1 MKMTE
6 NGEYILNTYEPKIE
20 SNDKGTDE
28 IVICYIENCCTIFFA
43 VIISIIFL
51 WQLCVFYFNLI
62 HGGYKKIVVI
72 DKKREALIIGERGI
86 LSCCSCCCCCCLF
99 KDKIFFLNEI
109 KNVKIQVT
117 SKDEPKIGFGKL
129 YYINGYIYTQSDKC
143 ETLFENIEY
152 TNEKFNKFVSFFKN
166 YIPTIDEFYEI
177 KKKKTP
183 KDNNDYPRK
192 SEISEDA
199 AMHITP

>member
-1 MKMTE
+1 METTE
-6 NGEYILNTYEPKIE
+6 NGENILNTYESKIE
-20 SNDKGTDE
+20 SNEKGIDE
-28 IVICYIENCCTIFFA
+28 IVILYMQDNWNIFFN
-43 VIISIIFL
+43 IFMSIVFICCPFI
-51 WQLCVFYFNLI
+51 FYFGLI
-62 HGGYKKIVVI
+62 HGGYKKVVVI

-86 LSCCSCCCCCCLF
+86 LSSCSCCCLF
-99 KDKIFFLNEI
+99 RKKTFFLNEI

-117 SKDEPKIGFGKL
+117 SKDDPEIGFGKL

-143 ETLFENIEY
+143 ETLFEDIEY

-166 YIPTIDEFYEI
+166 YIPTIDEYKN

-192 SEISEDA
+192 SEINEDA